1 MPDTESLLKMTFL
14 FPRWDMDSFP
24 GGYVSHDPNSQD
36 VKAAH
41 GLDPLF

>member
-1 MPDTESLLKMTFL
+1 
-14 FPRWDMDSFP
+14 MDSFP

-41 GLDPLF
+41 SLEILGTSLSDAISVRGFLS